1 MRTTKLGSFNPV
13 DTMQHEWRPTEAR
26 SGRFP
31 APIPAYLAFQ
41 RRGLSS
47 SIGVGALALLGFG
60 PLSLDGQEQME
71 LTRYC
76 FFESAVA
83 VSEIAIDESEQSALD
98 AVDRVLGPLGLQ
110 PNFDL
115 RMSPDVVDAGAAFR
129 SSSRVVL
136 YSEELVERILG
147 SMEMDWDAAGILAH
161 AMGHH
166 LMGHQLTGN
175 RLGIEL
181 EADRYAGF
189 MLQRMGSTAEQA
201 AAVADHLPVDASPT
215 HPGRVARRDAI
226 VAGWEEALRLES
238 VQVSKAPLGN
248 QPMRQPV
255 VQILESNVE
264 VGAKTSPTGYSM
276 RAVFEGDPTRYLVRP
291 DATVIAI
298 PPGGK
303 AIWAGRKLPPRNSSA
318 AWTFWTPYGE
328 YDVLSNGSIVTST
341 AYGEPRVRGYVTSI
355 RTGVPNTITGAS
367 SRGAVVAKPIQ
378 RIPAAKSR
386 MSRAGGGDAEPADLG
401 TNWGTLTGSDFT
413 YEDGRFFDAWV
424 YRVSA
429 PAELVITLISDDF
442 DAYLVVA
449 EREGGGLHVLAE
461 NDDGGNGSNSTLNV
475 RFPDDGFY
483 VILATTYSGGET
495 GNYELILD
503 RPEAIALPAIA
514 VGSIVRSDLASTNDT
529 RPNGTSYRAWNYEG
543 LAGETV
549 TVDMLADDFDTYLL
563 MGQGRMGFGFVTLGR
578 DDDGGDDTNSRL
590 SVTLPEGG
598 IYSVVASSYDISEGD
613 FTLMIE
619 SDSRRGPVDA
629 VDPPRG
635 RRIQLGHYCTF
646 DGTVIETDA
655 IYGFQSDNAAREA
668 LNRVVGATGLQPNFH
683 IFAGNVPNAAAVIQG
698 DTRLIVY
705 NQPWMEQ
712 LGNATGSDWARLA
725 VLAHEVGHHLQNHT
739 LEGGGSRPERELEAD
754 EYAGFTLQRM
764 GATLEQTVQLTQIF
778 PDEGSRTHPG
788 RSARESAFANGWMKS
803 RDMAT
808 NPGGNDRTSG
818 PERVREPSPP
828 PPPPPDRRTTTPRR
842 TPQVELVAGFGGD
855 PVEYYVMEDN
865 AIVAV
870 FPDQSSAAIGRR
882 TPPTHP
888 MFAWTWSTPR
898 VRYGVMRDGTIVTQD
913 AYGNLVPIGQVWR
926 P

>member
-1 MRTTKLGSFNPV
+1 MDVTHIRSPLGPISFTV
-13 DTMQHEWRPTEAR
+13 VVAA
-26 SGRFP
+26 G
-31 APIPAYLAFQ
+31 I
-41 RRGLSS
+41 
-47 SIGVGALALLGFG
+47 LLGTVDPATAQTDRSISYGFT
-60 PLSLDGQEQME
+60 PLQEQME

-76 FFESAVA
+76 FFESTVA
-83 VSEIAIDESEQSALD
+83 VSEVAIVESEQSALD

-115 RMSPDVVDAGAAFR
+115 RMSPDVVGAGAAFR
-129 SSSRVVL
+129 SSSPVVL
-136 YSEELVERILG
+136 YSEELVERILR
-147 SMEMDWDAAGILAH
+147 SSDLDWDAAGILAH

-166 LMGHQLTGN
+166 LMGHQLAGD
-175 RLGIEL
+175 RLGVEL

-201 AAVADHLPVDASPT
+201 AAVADHLAIDASPT
-215 HPGRVARRDAI
+215 HPGRVARQDAI

-238 VQVSKAPLGN
+238 VEVSKAPAGT

-255 VQILESNVE
+255 VPILERNVR
-264 VGAKTSPTGYSM
+264 VGAKTSPSGYSM
-276 RAVFEGDPTRYLVRP
+276 RAVFEGNPTRYLVRP
-291 DATVIAI
+291 DATVIGI

-303 AIWAGRKLPPRNSSA
+303 AIWAGKRLPPRSSSA
-318 AWTFWTPYGE
+318 AWTLWTPYGE
-328 YDVLSNGSIVTST
+328 YDVLSDGSIVTST
-341 AYGEPRVRGYVTSI
+341 GYGEPRVRGYVTSI

-367 SRGAVVAKPIQ
+367 RGAVVAKPIQ

-386 MSRAGGGDAEPADLG
+386 ISRAGGGDAETAELG
-401 TNWGTLTGSDFT
+401 PNRGTLTGSDFT

-424 YRVSA
+424 FQVST
-429 PAELVITLISDDF
+429 PSERVITLNSDDF

-449 EREGGGLHVLAE
+449 EREGDGLRFLAE
-461 NDDGGNGSNSTLNV
+461 DDDGGSDSNSTLTV
-475 RFPDDGFY
+475 YFPDDGFY

-495 GNYELILD
+495 GDYQLILD
-503 RPEAIALPAIA
+503 RPGAAALPVVAAGEI
-514 VGSIVRSDLASTNDT
+514 IRSDLASTNDT
-529 RPNGTSYRAWNYEG
+529 RPNGTPYRAWNYEG
-543 LAGETV
+543 VAGETV
-549 TVDMLADDFDTYLL
+549 TVDMLSDDFDTYLL
-563 MGQGRMGFGFVTLGR
+563 MGQGRMGSDFEPLSR

-590 SVTLPEGG
+590 SVTFPEDG

-613 FTLMIE
+613 FTLLVE

-655 IYGFQSDNAAREA
+655 IYGFQSDDAARGA

-705 NQPWMEQ
+705 NQRWMEQ

-778 PDEGSRTHPG
+778 PDDGSRTHPG
-788 RSARESAFANGWMKS
+788 RRAREAAFTNGWMKS
-803 RDMAT
+803 RDMT
-808 NPGGNDRTSG
+808 PNPGGNDRTSG
-818 PERVREPSPP
+818 SETVRDPSLP
-828 PPPPPDRRTTTPRR
+828 PPPPPDPRTT

-870 FPDQSSAAIGRR
+870 FPDRSSTPIGRR